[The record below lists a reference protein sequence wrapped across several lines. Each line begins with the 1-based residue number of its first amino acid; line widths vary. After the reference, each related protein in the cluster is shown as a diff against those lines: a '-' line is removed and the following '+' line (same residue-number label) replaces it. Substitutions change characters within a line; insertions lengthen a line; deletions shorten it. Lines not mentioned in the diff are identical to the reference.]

1 MNTEFNPQASKIGE
15 ILIHINKLSESQLQE
30 ALLVQKNTK
39 NKLGVVLVKNGF
51 ITEDDLVTVYS
62 MQLGYRKADDEF
74 LLNID
79 PKVASIIPEEF
90 ARQNAVLVLEK
101 SNSSIRV
108 AMEDPEDITCI
119 DAMKRLTGLV
129 PDVLVV

>member
-1 MNTEFNPQASKIGE
+1 MSVEFNPQASKIGE

-30 ALLVQKNTK
+30 ALLVQKKTK

-79 PKVASIIPEEF
+79 PKVASTIP
-90 ARQNAVLVLEK
+90 
-101 SNSSIRV
+101 
-108 AMEDPEDITCI
+108 
-119 DAMKRLTGLV
+119 
-129 PDVLVV
+129 